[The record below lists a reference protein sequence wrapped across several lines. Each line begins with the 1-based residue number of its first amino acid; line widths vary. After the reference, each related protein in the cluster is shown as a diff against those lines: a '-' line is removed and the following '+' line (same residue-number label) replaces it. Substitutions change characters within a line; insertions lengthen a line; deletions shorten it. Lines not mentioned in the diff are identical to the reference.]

1 MCGVQ
6 PIGNIVRVMNAQPT
20 AEYEP
25 LRFKNPPIVEA
36 VIGVSIAPLPEGALV
51 TLKSVA
57 TGFSAAGY
65 KEPLPIKLTNF
76 QMMAMVQGESQ
87 ASVRDSP
94 HGWQIDSADG
104 LYRGK
109 FQRDGFLFSQLGR
122 YVSWELFRG
131 EAHRLWTQYA
141 SAIGDH
147 RVTEFGVRYIN
158 KVFVPEDA
166 HLNEYLTCY
175 PILPPGLPPSILE
188 SFMRL
193 VMPIENP
200 DGKVTH
206 QHILVGPEKP
216 GFATVI
222 LDNDFRFQ
230 ASGLSDDQLWT
241 QIDAV
246 RRVKDEFFRK
256 LVTDTMRKTFDD

>member
-1 MCGVQ
+1 M
-6 PIGNIVRVMNAQPT
+6 PERPT

-36 VIGVSIAPLPEGALV
+36 VIGVTIDSLPE
-51 TLKSVA
+51 SVLDPLRN
-57 TGFSAAGY
+57 AAVGVSGY
-65 KEPLPIKLTNF
+65 KEPQPILLANF
-76 QMMAMVQGESQ
+76 LMTYVPGAPK
-87 ASVRDSP
+87 ASAHDAP
-94 HGWQIDSADG
+94 HGWQIDSNDG

-131 EAHRLWTQYA
+131 EAYNLWRHYVA
-141 SAIGDH
+141 AIGDH
-147 RVTEFGVRYIN
+147 AVTEFGVRYIN
-158 KVFVPEDA
+158 KVHFPIDA
-166 HLNEYLTCY
+166 ELSDYLTCF
-175 PILPPGLPPSILE
+175 PTIPDGVPPSISE

-193 VMPIENP
+193 VLPIQNP
-200 DGKVTH
+200 DGKLTH
-206 QHILVGPEKP
+206 LHILVAPEKP

-230 ASGLSDDQLWT
+230 ARGLADSELWH
-241 QIDAV
+241 QIDLV

-256 LVTDTMRKTFDD
+256 LVTEKMRKTFDD